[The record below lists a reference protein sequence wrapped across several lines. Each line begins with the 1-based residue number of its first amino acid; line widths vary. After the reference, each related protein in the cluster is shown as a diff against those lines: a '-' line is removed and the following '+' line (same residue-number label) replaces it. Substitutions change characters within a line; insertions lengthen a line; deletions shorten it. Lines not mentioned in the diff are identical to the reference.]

1 MFLVYNSISNYSGF
15 LVINLAKFSKSHWG
29 KSSPKKDIETLEIE
43 TKLLRDENNYRIE
56 YQSKW
61 IQNLKMLPFEHK
73 ITKQKRK
80 ISIKGIIL
88 RNEILYCS
96 NPLLLS
102 VFDIRNQH
110 YSLSLSSPRVKA
122 KSSKKAPMYI
132 LEYQGTFISNHD
144 PLSKLLIKQN
154 EMSNMIVR
162 KIYKHDLDNGMS
174 EHPDKAQFISSYSN
188 SELVILDRELKDIG
202 NLDFKLRT
210 FMKVELKC
218 FYFWMFKMLGTD
230 KNGGS
235 KYSSTFKEGNPWT
248 PIDIWE
254 LVKIMLEG
262 DNGSF

>member
-1 MFLVYNSISNYSGF
+1 
-15 LVINLAKFSKSHWG
+15 
-29 KSSPKKDIETLEIE
+29 
-43 TKLLRDENNYRIE
+43 
-56 YQSKW
+56 
-61 IQNLKMLPFEHK
+61 
-73 ITKQKRK
+73 
-80 ISIKGIIL
+80 
-88 RNEILYCS
+88 
-96 NPLLLS
+96 
-102 VFDIRNQH
+102 
-110 YSLSLSSPRVKA
+110 
-122 KSSKKAPMYI
+122 MYI